1 MFGEWKPWTI
11 GTLAGTGEPGYGG
24 DEGPGWKAALNEPKN
39 VCFDSVG
46 NLLIADS
53 ENHAIRRILQATGV
67 IETVAG
73 RNPTRQAPQPAPAPF
88 PAGQPEEEEGRDP
101 LADWDDA
108 PEKAY
113 SQTPDLSGTVRYVI
127 GQGLQRDRFA
137 GDEGPATKALLN
149 FPSAVA
155 VNTAGEIFIAD
166 TLNHR
171 IRKVHPTS
179 GTITTIAGTGQTK
192 WSGDGGPA
200 LEASLNEPV
209 ALAVDGTRLYI
220 ADQSNNR
227 IRLLDLETGV
237 LSTVAGNGETGYN
250 GDGIPAPEASLA
262 GPSGLTLDR
271 DGHLYIADTFNG
283 RIRKVDRQSGT
294 ISSVVGDGSEFRY
307 ERGVNDGSPALAR
320 PYGIAVTPSGGLLI
334 TDSDNHLLRHWDL
347 ENKSMSVLAGN
358 GQAAFG
364 GDGAATGA
372 SQLNYPFGVAVD
384 AWGNIA
390 IADTF
395 NHRIRFIGHSGG

>member
-1 MFGEWKPWTI
+1 MFGDWKSGVI
-11 GTLAGTGEPGYGG
+11 GTLAGTGEPGYSGNGG
-24 DEGPGWKAALNEPKN
+24 PAWSASLNEPKN
-39 VCFDSVG
+39 ICFDSVG

-53 ENHAIRRILQATGV
+53 ENHVIRRVLQATGK

-73 RNPTRQAPQPAPAPF
+73 WAPLSQTQESTPTPF
-88 PAGQPEEEEGRDP
+88 PAQQSEEQEGDL

-155 VNTAGEIFIAD
+155 VNAEGEIFIAD
-166 TLNHR
+166 TFNHR
-171 IRKVHPTS
+171 IRKVNPTS
-179 GTITTIAGTGQTK
+179 GTIQTIAGTGQTK

-200 LEASLNEPV
+200 LAATLNEPV

-227 IRLLDLETGV
+227 IRLLNLETGV
-237 LSTVAGNGETGYN
+237 LSTIAGTGDAGYN
-250 GDGIPAPEASLA
+250 GDGMPAIEASVA
-262 GPSGLTLDR
+262 GPSGLTLDA
-271 DGHLYIADTFNG
+271 DGHVYVADTFNG
-283 RIRKVDRQSGT
+283 RIRKIDRQTGVIT
-294 ISSVVGDGSEFRY
+294 SVVGDGSEFRY
-307 ERGVNDGSPALAR
+307 ERGVNDGAMALSR
-320 PYGIAVTPSGGLLI
+320 PYGIAVTAKGGLLI
-334 TDSDNHLLRHWDL
+334 TDSDNHLLRHWDGD
-347 ENKSMSVLAGN
+347 NKTMSVMAGT

-364 GDGAATGA
+364 GDGTVAEM

-395 NHRIRFIGHSGG
+395 NHRVRFIGH